1 MNTYE
6 NEKTI
11 EMKTISSPSN
21 IHTEIMNDDVHID
34 NDEEATRM
42 FTYEKDDIL
51 LNQDEDI
58 TNKINETI
66 EKSLTFDDEDI

>member
-1 MNTYE
+1 
-6 NEKTI
+6 
-11 EMKTISSPSN
+11 MKTISSPSIIN
-21 IHTEIMNDDVHID
+21 TEVINDDVHVD

-51 LNQDEDI
+51 LNQDEDVS
-58 TNKINETI
+58 NKIDETI